1 MRLSLSNSAEEFKWP
16 VPGVS
21 VMDRYIISE
30 LLPPFFFGVGVFSSL
45 GLAIGIMFDLVR
57 KVSESGLPLTLAMK
71 ILLLKFPFFIVLAFP
86 MSMLLSTLLTYS
98 RMSSDS
104 ELIAL
109 RSCGVSIYRLVL
121 PALVMGVVVTG
132 ITFFFNELVVPA
144 SNYEASVTLD
154 RAVKKK
160 TVSFQENNIIY
171 PEFRRVRQDSGAKED
186 VLLRLFYA
194 EKFDGQ
200 RMKGLTIIDRSQPDI
215 NQILV
220 AESATWNTETN
231 VWNFFNGTIYIV
243 APDGSYR
250 NIMKF
255 EKQQLNLPRAPL
267 DLASQKR
274 DAEEMNIAESQ
285 EYLKLLR
292 QSGKEKNIRKLII
305 RIQQKYSLPFACL
318 AFGLVG
324 AALGTKPQRTS
335 KATGFGICVVLVF
348 SYYLLMSI
356 GDALGLSGVLSPVM
370 AGWLPTLCGFG
381 MGIVVLLRASQ

>member
-1 MRLSLSNSAEEFKWP
+1 MRLSLSNSVEYFRLP
-16 VPGVS
+16 TPGVS

-71 ILLLKFPFFIVLAFP
+71 ILLLKLPFFIVLAFP

-144 SNYEASVTLD
+144 ANYEASVTLD

-171 PEFRRVRQDSGAKED
+171 PEFRRVRQESGAKED

-200 RMKGLTIIDRSQPDI
+200 RMKGLTIIDRSQPEI

-220 AESATWNTETN
+220 AESATWNPDTN

-356 GDALGLSGVLSPVM
+356 GDALGLSGVLSPVI
-370 AGWLPTLCGFG
+370 AGWLPTLCGLA

>member
-1 MRLSLSNSAEEFKWP
+1 
-16 VPGVS
+16 
-21 VMDRYIISE
+21 MDRYIISE

-86 MSMLLSTLLTYS
+86 MSMLLST
-98 RMSSDS
+98 
-104 ELIAL
+104 
-109 RSCGVSIYRLVL
+109 IYRLVL

>member
-1 MRLSLSNSAEEFKWP
+1 
-16 VPGVS
+16 
-21 VMDRYIISE
+21 MDRYLISE

-45 GLAIGIMFDLVR
+45 GVAIGTMFDLVR

-71 ILLLKFPFFIVLAFP
+71 ILLLKLPFFIVLAFP
-86 MSMLLSTLLTYS
+86 MSMLLCTLLTYS
-98 RMSSDS
+98 RLSSDS

-121 PALVMGVVVTG
+121 PAIVMGAVVTG

-144 SNYEASVTLD
+144 ANYEASVTLD

-160 TVSFQENNIIY
+160 TVFFQENNIIY
-171 PEFRRVRQDSGAKED
+171 PEFGKVRRESGAKEE

-200 RMKGLTIIDRSQPDI
+200 RMKGLTILDRSQPDV

-220 AESATWNTETN
+220 AESATWDTETN
-231 VWNFFNGTIYIV
+231 VWNFFNGTIYMV

-250 NIMKF
+250 NILKF

-267 DLASQKR
+267 DMASQTR
-274 DAEEMNIAESQ
+274 DYDEMNIAESQ

-292 QSGKEKNIRKLII
+292 QSGKDKKIRKLII

-370 AGWLPTLCGFG
+370 AGWLPTLCGLA
-381 MGIVVLLRASQ
+381 MGIVVLVRASQ